1 MILFKVKREP
11 GRPLLSVASLRL
23 KKDMEELA
31 SKRYLTG
38 YTKVNIST
46 PYLDGIY
53 ICVPVAF
60 HVKSDCG
67 SPYSNANFSTI
78 IKVSPGYPFKPP
90 EMFVLNKVYHPNVD
104 LDTGA
109 VHMQALQEYE
119 WKPVLTL
126 NSIIFAFET
135 LLYEPDLNLVPCN
148 PINTDMA
155 QVYATAYEK
164 FYERVRWTMN
174 GGVFLE
180 KYVFEYNYGEA
191 KNKRRIRNENCGS
204 TKRHRFLGDSEGMS
218 AEIELKYN

>member
-1 MILFKVKREP
+1 MILFKVKRET

-31 SKRYLTG
+31 SKRYLAG
-38 YTKVNIST
+38 YTNVNISI
-46 PYLDGIY
+46 PYIDDIY
-53 ICVPVAF
+53 ICVPVVF
-60 HVKSDCG
+60 HVKSDCD
-67 SPYSNANFSTI
+67 SPYSNANFNTI
-78 IKVSPGYPFKPP
+78 IKVSSNYPFKPP

-109 VHMQALQEYE
+109 VHMRALQEHE

-135 LLYEPDLNLVPCN
+135 LLNEPDVDLVPCN
-148 PINTDMA
+148 PINTDMIH
-155 QVYATAYEK
+155 VYITDYEK

-180 KYVFEYNYGEA
+180 KYVFEYNYGEF
-191 KNKRRIRNENCGS
+191 KNRRRIRNENCMS
-204 TKRHRFLGDSEGMS
+204 TKRHRYYGDGKGMS